1 MANLHFNPVSGQLFT
16 EDGRF
21 LKTLSCP
28 VSRGR
33 RELAPDANGPDLR
46 CASCQKTVLD
56 TATRPAAEIVRLVE
70 SDSGVCLRVD
80 LDQPNIRVVHKH
92 V

>member
-1 MANLHFNPVSGQLFT
+1 MANLHFNPRSGQLFT
-16 EDGRF
+16 EEGRF

-33 RELAPDANGPDLR
+33 RELAPEANGIDLR
-46 CASCQKTVLD
+46 CASCQRTVHD
-56 TATRPAAEIVRLVE
+56 TAARPAADIVRLVE
-70 SDSGVCLRVD
+70 ADSGVCLRVD
-80 LDQPNIRVVHKH
+80 LDQPNIRVVHTN